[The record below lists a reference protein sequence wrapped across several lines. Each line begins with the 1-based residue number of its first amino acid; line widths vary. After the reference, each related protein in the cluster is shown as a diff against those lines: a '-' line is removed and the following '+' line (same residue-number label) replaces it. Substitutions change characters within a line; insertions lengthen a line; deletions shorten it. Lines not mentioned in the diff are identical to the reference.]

1 VDRYLQ
7 AVTLTANLEHPMLKM
22 LVILASIANCAGGL
36 VLIFTWATMWQRVPI
51 IVLFIGV
58 SLLIQGGYTILYLHG
73 DLDRWGGL
81 ATGALFA
88 GEALSACVGAGGLI
102 QGIIHN
108 INNADME
115 MAPVLAGLLML
126 VQALLTLLY
135 LFLTD
140 ALRSRVNG
148 RSSA

>member
-1 VDRYLQ
+1 
-7 AVTLTANLEHPMLKM
+7 MLRFLLM
-22 LVILASIANCAGGL
+22 LASIANCAGGF
-36 VLIFTWATMWQRVPI
+36 VLIGTWASMSQRVPI
-51 IVLFIGV
+51 IVLFIGG

-88 GEALSACVGAGGLI
+88 GQGLSACVGAAGLI

-108 INNADME
+108 MKTADLE

-126 VQALLTLLY
+126 TQAVLALIY
-135 LFLTD
+135 LFVTD
-140 ALRSRVNG
+140 RLRPRVNG
-148 RSSA
+148 QSAA

>member
-1 VDRYLQ
+1 
-7 AVTLTANLEHPMLKM
+7 MLKT

-36 VLIFTWATMWQRVPI
+36 VLIFTWATMSQRVPI
-51 IVLFIGV
+51 IVLFIGM
-58 SLLIQGGYTILYLHG
+58 SLLIQGGFTILYLRG
-73 DLDRWGGL
+73 DLDSWGNI

-88 GEALSACVGAGGLI
+88 GEGLAACVGAGGLI

-126 VQALLTLLY
+126 VQALLALLY
-135 LFLTD
+135 LFL
-140 ALRSRVNG
+140 AGRLRPRLNG
-148 RSSA
+148 HSSA

>member
-1 VDRYLQ
+1 
-7 AVTLTANLEHPMLKM
+7 MLKM

-58 SLLIQGGYTILYLHG
+58 SLMIQGGYTILYLHG

-88 GEALSACVGAGGLI
+88 GEGLSACVGAGGLI

-108 INNADME
+108 SNNADME

-126 VQALLTLLY
+126 VQALLALLY
-135 LFLTD
+135 LFLSGR
-140 ALRSRVNG
+140 LRPRVNG